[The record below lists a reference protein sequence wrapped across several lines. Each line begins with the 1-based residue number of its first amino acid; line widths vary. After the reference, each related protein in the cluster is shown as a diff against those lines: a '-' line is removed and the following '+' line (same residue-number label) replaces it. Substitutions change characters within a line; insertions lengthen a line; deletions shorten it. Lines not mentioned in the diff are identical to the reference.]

1 MEAQVHILCSHCEKV
16 LVEVQKKKSNNDEVI
31 DIENELSE
39 KADKSGKRESSFDL
53 KSESQDEEED
63 ESSICEIKIDYSK
76 NENSQLSA
84 NSGGEIQSKL
94 DQQGPGTAER
104 KVSGTFR
111 KFEPTLD
118 KLRMIAGYEI
128 RKYYFLLR

>member
-31 DIENELSE
+31 DIEKEPSE
-39 KADKSGKRESSFDL
+39 KDEENGKRGSSLDL

-63 ESSICEIKIDYSK
+63 ELSFCEIKIDYSK
-76 NENSQLSA
+76 NENSQLSV
-84 NSGGEIQSKL
+84 NSGGEVQSKL
-94 DQQGPGTAER
+94 DQQEAEIAER

-128 RKYYFLLR
+128 RK